1 MKPATVISK
10 TRGDEPEIHYLI
22 GPQRSTREEAEQDLK
37 LWNDSVSLAEQI
49 KKLQEDNRRL
59 TRWYAADNSE

>member
-22 GPQRSTREEAEQDLK
+22 GPQRLTREEAEQDLK
-37 LWNDSVSLAEQI
+37 IWNDAASLAEQI
-49 KKLQEDNRRL
+49 RELQEDNRRL
-59 TRWYAADNSE
+59 T